1 MAYSIDLRERIVEA
15 VQERGYSIRATAELF
30 KVGHATVERY
40 VKQYREKG
48 DLTPG
53 TSSGRPRL
61 LSFEQEE
68 ALKQQLQEHDDLT
81 LQQHC
86 DLFEEATGV
95 QMSYVTM
102 HRAIKRF
109 GVSRKKRR

>member
-1 MAYSIDLRERIVEA
+1 MAYSVDLRERIVEA
-15 VQERGYSIRATAELF
+15 VQEGSYSIRVTAELF

-48 DLTPG
+48 EVTPG

-68 ALKQQLQEHDDLT
+68 ELKKQVMEHDDLT

-86 DLFEEATGV
+86 DLFAQSTGMT
-95 QMSYVTM
+95 MSYVTM

>member
-1 MAYSIDLRERIVEA
+1 MAYSIDLRERIVET

-53 TSSGRPRL
+53 TSRRPRL

-68 ALKQQLQEHDDLT
+68 ALRQQLQEHDDLT

-102 HRAIKRF
+102 HRAIKRL
-109 GVSRKKRR
+109 GASRKKRR